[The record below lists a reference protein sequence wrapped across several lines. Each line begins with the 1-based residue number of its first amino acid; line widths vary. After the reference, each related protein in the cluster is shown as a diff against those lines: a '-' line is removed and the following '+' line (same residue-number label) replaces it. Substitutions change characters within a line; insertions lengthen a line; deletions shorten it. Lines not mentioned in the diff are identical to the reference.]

1 MISWNKS
8 EYHMTDKE
16 ICLYYCQK
24 WDNVK
29 HMKDFV
35 LSLRKRYQ
43 NEIEWHRL
51 QIKERTINNV

>member
-1 MISWNKS
+1 
-8 EYHMTDKE
+8 MTDKE
-16 ICLYYCQK
+16 ICLNYGQM

-51 QIKERTINNV
+51 QIKERTTNNV